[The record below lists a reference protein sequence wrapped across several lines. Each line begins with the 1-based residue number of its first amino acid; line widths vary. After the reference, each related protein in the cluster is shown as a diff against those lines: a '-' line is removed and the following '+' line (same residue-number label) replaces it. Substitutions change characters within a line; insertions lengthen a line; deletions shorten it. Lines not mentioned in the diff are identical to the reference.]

1 MYQEIAITKDLFYV
15 GGSDRRL
22 ALFENVY
29 PVPKG
34 ASYNSYLLLDEKT
47 VLLDTVDASVGE
59 QFLENTEHA
68 LDGRT
73 LDYLVVHH
81 MEPDHSATL
90 LRVIETYPEA
100 TLLCN
105 KKTAQM
111 IENYFPARIK
121 NIRLVQDGETVCFG
135 VHSLKFVF
143 TPMVHWPE
151 VMMSLDLFDGTLF
164 SADAFGTFGALG
176 GNLYADEVDF
186 AHNYM
191 DEARRYYINIV
202 GKYGVQVQNAI
213 KKLGGEQINRICP
226 LHGPVWRKN
235 LNEILDKYVTWSSY
249 KAEEKGVVVFY
260 GSVYGHTANAAEVLA
275 SEIAKEGVYAQVYDC
290 SKTHVSELVSEAF
303 RYSHAVFASSTYNNG
318 IFPPVETLIADLKAH
333 NYQNRKFALIEN
345 GSWSPQAGNLMDGLL
360 SSCKNLEQIGEKVTL
375 LSSGKEE
382 QRQAIV
388 ALAKQIADDVKYS

>member
-68 LDGRT
+68 LGGRT

-121 NIRLVQDGETVCFG
+121 NIRLVQDGEIVCFG
-135 VHSLKFVF
+135 AHSLKFVF

-388 ALAKQIADDVKYS
+388 ALAKQIAEDVKNS

>member
-47 VLLDTVDASVGE
+47 VLIDTVDASVGE

-68 LDGRT
+68 LGGRT

-388 ALAKQIADDVKYS
+388 ALAKQIADDVKNS

>member
-68 LDGRT
+68 LGGRT

-111 IENYFPARIK
+111 IENYFPARTK

-213 KKLGGEQINRICP
+213 KKLGDEQINRICP

-235 LNEILDKYVTWSSY
+235 LKEILDKYVTWSSY

-388 ALAKQIADDVKYS
+388 ALAKQIADDVKNS

>member
-47 VLLDTVDASVGE
+47 VLIDTVDASVGE

-68 LDGRT
+68 LGGRT

-249 KAEEKGVVVFY
+249 KAEEKGIVVFY

-388 ALAKQIADDVKYS
+388 ALAKQIADDVKNS

>member
-68 LDGRT
+68 LGGRT

-111 IENYFPARIK
+111 IENYFPARTK

-151 VMMSLDLFDGTLF
+151 VMMTWDASSRTLF
-164 SADAFGTFGALG
+164 SADAFGSFGALDGAVFNDERG
-176 GNLYADEVDF
+176 GEAQWLP
-186 AHNYM
+186 
-191 DEARRYYINIV
+191 EARRYYTNIV
-202 GKYGVQVQNAI
+202 GKYGPQVQAVL
-213 KKLGGEQINRICP
+213 KKAAGLDIARVCP
-226 LHGPVWRKN
+226 LHGPIWRQN
-235 LNEILDKYVTWSSY
+235 LDWLLEKYGRWSAY
-249 KAEEKGVVVFY
+249 APEEKAVLIVC
-260 GSVYGHTANAAEVLA
+260 GSVYGGTQAAASLLAARLAAGGAANTL
-275 SEIAKEGVYAQVYDC
+275 VYDV
-290 SKTHVSELVSEAF
+290 SKTHVSELVAQAF
-303 RYSHAVFASSTYNNG
+303 RCSHLVAAGVTYNAG
-318 IFPPVETLIADLKAH
+318 IFTPLKNFLLDLQAH
-333 NYQNRKFALIEN
+333 GLRGRRYALIEN
-345 GSWSPQAGNLMDGLL
+345 GSWAPLAGKQMEALFDQMPDMRKVGSTVTIRSALSEDSRRALDALGGALL
-360 SSCKNLEQIGEKVTL
+360 EDLQS
-375 LSSGKEE
+375 
-382 QRQAIV
+382 
-388 ALAKQIADDVKYS
+388 

>member
-47 VLLDTVDASVGE
+47 VLIDTVDASVGE

-68 LDGRT
+68 LGGRT

-164 SADAFGTFGALG
+164 PADAFGTFGALG

-388 ALAKQIADDVKYS
+388 ALAKQIADDVKNS